1 MLAAGDT
8 FRAAAVEQLQVW
20 GERNRIPVI
29 AQHTG
34 ADSASVIFD
43 AVQAAKARGIDV
55 LIADT
60 AGRLHTKD
68 NLMEELKKV
77 RRVIGKL
84 DETAPHE
91 VLLVLDAGT
100 GQNAINQAKQF
111 NLAVELTGLAL
122 TKLDGTAKGGVIFA
136 LAKRF
141 GLPIRYIGVG
151 EGSTIS
157 VPSRPTPS
165 SRHSSQSGRT
175 HDPLRA
181 GRQTLSQWPRRPARG
196 VLPRAPWRDPLRHR
210 PLRRRQEHPA
220 APHPGDGATDQ
231 RQAVARRPGPG
242 AHHHRA
248 DPFPAPADRRGVPE
262 PPTAHRSYGGG
273 QHRPAAADPRHAQAG
288 DRQGA
293 WPRPWSR

>member
-1 MLAAGDT
+1 SSP
-8 FRAAAVEQLQVW
+8 W
-20 GERNRIPVI
+20 PSS
-29 AQHTG
+29 
-34 ADSASVIFD
+34 SACRSAISVS
-43 AVQAAKARGIDV
+43 AR
-55 LIADT
+55 
-60 AGRLHTKD
+60 
-68 NLMEELKKV
+68 
-77 RRVIGKL
+77 
-84 DETAPHE
+84 
-91 VLLVLDAGT
+91 
-100 GQNAINQAKQF
+100 
-111 NLAVELTGLAL
+111 
-122 TKLDGTAKGGVIFA
+122 
-136 LAKRF
+136 
-141 GLPIRYIGVG
+141 
-151 EGSTIS
+151 GSTIS

-181 GRQTLSQWPRRPARG
+181 GRQTLSQRPRRPARG

-242 AHHHRA
+242 AHHYRA

-288 DRQGA
+288 DRQARGLGPGAGEPEGKGRGVAFRPFHRPAAAGRHCPRHRPPAGPAAGGRTHRQPRPATRLGNHGCVRGYQSPGHHRTDRQPRPGPDRPYAPSHADPAA
-293 WPRPWSR
+293 WPDHR